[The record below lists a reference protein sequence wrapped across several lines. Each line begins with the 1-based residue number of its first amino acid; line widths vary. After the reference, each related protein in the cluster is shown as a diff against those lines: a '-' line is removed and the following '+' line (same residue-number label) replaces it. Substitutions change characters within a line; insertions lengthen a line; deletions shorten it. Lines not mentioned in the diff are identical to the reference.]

1 MKKPT
6 ALRMHLIAAMP
17 HLDRDPD
24 KLLMFVDEGR
34 ILGTGTGTR
43 SYEYQ
48 YTLNLI
54 LTNFGGNPDAVM
66 VAVVDWLATNQPE
79 QLDNNERRRDAIQF
93 EADILSDDL
102 VDLSIKLPLTERV
115 IARQVEGRWETKAI
129 DEPPSVETDW
139 LTNFERRAAGG

>member
-1 MKKPT
+1 MKKPDS
-6 ALRMHLIAAMP
+6 LRAHLIATMP

-79 QLDNNERRRDAIQF
+79 LLDNNERRRDAIQF
-93 EADILSDDL
+93 EADILKEDL

-115 IARQVEGRWETKAI
+115 IARTVAGRWETEAI
-129 DEPPSVETDW
+129 SEPAPVESDW
-139 LTNFERRAAGG
+139 LAIFERKAAGG